1 MSMPSGAALAEAMT
15 SAKVL
20 TGKGGVTTNMFGTSD
35 TRATEE
41 ARPHGLRTMLRI
53 AGRTMRLRWWPDPSR
68 RRLRAS
74 SG

>member
-20 TGKGGVTTNMFGTSD
+20 TGKGGVTTEMFGTSD

-41 ARPHGLRTMLRI
+41 AR
-53 AGRTMRLRWWPDPSR
+53 AVSGRCF
-68 RRLRAS
+68 AS
-74 SG
+74 PGEP